1 MPMIFSE
8 HMEHYDLETIFP
20 YRPGVIPPY
29 QRIEVEYVQDPFH
42 FRYPISHSPIVAI
55 HCLNIEA
62 KYHLHKDTWC
72 YSSKLWPR
80 DILPSCYEKR
90 CRVMFFSWNNGLA
103 VTEEE
108 SRFVKHGDRLLRLL
122 MENRLEDPTRP
133 IVFLCH
139 GVGGLIVKEALAK
152 AHLDKTGT
160 IHIIDQCTRMLAFF
174 NTPHHNVAKSVRN
187 IASAAVNPTAPE
199 VLDKLDKACEE
210 HIERMAAM
218 EERGRLYRR
227 RVIINFHGSS
237 LYRGKLLVEKEDAI
251 INARPEY
258 WEKYFPVYGDHT
270 SMCRYPSSE
279 DITCE
284 TVLKTIGLNT
294 YLALRRSFAFE
305 GYIVLPNSEWSAH

>member
-20 YRPGVIPPY
+20 YRPNVIPPY
-29 QRIEVEYVQDPFH
+29 QRIEVEYVQYLLLRCP
-42 FRYPISHSPIVAI
+42 SIVAI
-55 HCLNIEA
+55 HCLNIQA
-62 KYHLHKDTWC
+62 NYYTHRDTWC
-72 YSSKLWPR
+72 YSGKLWPR
-80 DILPSCYEKR
+80 DILPSCFEKR
-90 CRVMFFSWNNGLA
+90 CRIMFFSWNDGLA
-103 VTEEE
+103 VTEED

-133 IVFLCH
+133 LVFICH

-160 IHIIDQCTRMLAFF
+160 IHIIDQCTRMVAFL

-199 VLDKLDKACEE
+199 VLEKLDKACEE
-210 HIERMAAM
+210 HVERMAPM
-218 EERGRLYRR
+218 ESRGRLYRR
-227 RVIINFHGSS
+227 RVIINFHGSN
-237 LYRGKLLVEKEDAI
+237 LYRGKLLVEKEDTK

-258 WEKYFPVYGDHT
+258 WEKYFPVYGDHI

-294 YLALRRSFAFE
+294 HLALRRSFAFE
-305 GYIVLPNSEWSAH
+305 GCITLPDSERSAH

>member
-20 YRPGVIPPY
+20 YRSDVIPPY
-29 QRIEVEYVQDPFH
+29 ERIEVDIITV
-42 FRYPISHSPIVAI
+42 

-62 KYHLHKDTWC
+62 KYFVHKNTWS

-80 DILPSCYEKR
+80 DVLPSCYQKR
-90 CRVMFFSWNNGLA
+90 CRVMLFSWNDGLA
-103 VTEEE
+103 VTEED
-108 SRFVKHGDRLLRLL
+108 SRFVKHGDHLLRLL

-187 IASAAVNPTAPE
+187 IASAAVNPTAPD

-210 HIERMAAM
+210 HVERMAPVEA
-218 EERGRLYRR
+218 RGRLYRR
-227 RVIINFHGSS
+227 RVIINFHGTSI
-237 LYRGKLLVEKEDAI
+237 YRGTGMVLVEKEDTKF
-251 INARPEY
+251 NARAEY
-258 WEKYFPVYGDHT
+258 WEKYFPIYGDHT
-270 SMCRYPSSE
+270 SMCRYRGSE
-279 DITCE
+279 DLTGE
-284 TVLKTIGLNT
+284 TVLKIIGLNT
-294 YLALRRSFAFE
+294 RLALRMFPTMDIINRPRFRF
-305 GYIVLPNSEWSAH
+305 